1 MCYLLFLFGHRAH
14 LCPGWPRE
22 DVSGFAPA
30 RRERNGRKGGRGR
43 GKGRGQKRDRV
54 GVGERGMVGL

>member
-30 RRERNGRKGGRGR
+30 RRERNGRRGGGEGQRERKGTE
-43 GKGRGQKRDRV
+43 
-54 GVGERGMVGL
+54 ER